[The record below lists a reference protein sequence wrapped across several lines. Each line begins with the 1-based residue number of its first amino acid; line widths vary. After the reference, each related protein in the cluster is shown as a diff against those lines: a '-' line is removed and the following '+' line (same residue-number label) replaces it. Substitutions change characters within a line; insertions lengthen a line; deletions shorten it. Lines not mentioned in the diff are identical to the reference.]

1 MNVLPRRLCARPPSV
16 AGGDYA
22 CSPDLKHLTPR
33 MVQIAEQIL
42 AGNSTTKGV
51 AEALGIAPQTVK
63 NILHV
68 IYARLGVENRIG
80 LIIKY
85 REGKDR
91 DGEPLVLAGK
101 KQAKEKRGLI
111 EMTP

>member
-1 MNVLPRRLCARPPSV
+1 MNALRRRVYERSLSV

-22 CSPDLKHLTPR
+22 SYSPSRKDLSPR

-68 IYARLGVENRIG
+68 MYARLGVENRIG
-80 LIIKY
+80 LVIKY
-85 REGKDR
+85 RENDLS
-91 DGEPLVLAGK
+91 P
-101 KQAKEKRGLI
+101 EK
-111 EMTP
+111 